1 MGPGGV
7 AGPSRRRLVED
18 ARVRV
23 SAKVDY
29 ALRAAI
35 ELAALEAD
43 WPVKGERLAAGQD
56 IPLRFM
62 ENILGELR
70 QAGIVG
76 SRRGADGGYMLVRPP
91 AEITLADVIRAVDG
105 PLANIGGLRPDQLT
119 YQGSAEPMREVWV
132 AVRSSLRA
140 VLERVTIADVAAGE
154 LPDAVSRTVG
164 DPDAWVP
171 R

>member
-1 MGPGGV
+1 MSSSAVGHN
-7 AGPSRRRLVED
+7 

-35 ELAALEAD
+35 ELAALEEQ

-70 QAGIVG
+70 QSGIVG
-76 SRRGADGGYMLVRPP
+76 SKRGAEGGYMLARPS

-119 YQGSAEPMREVWV
+119 YEGSAAPMKDIWV
-132 AVRSSLRA
+132 AVRASLRA
-140 VLERVTIADVAAGE
+140 VLETTTLADVAGGE
-154 LPDAVSRTVG
+154 LPAAVTQATA
-164 DPDAWVP
+164 DPDAWAW

>member
-1 MGPGGV
+1 MSSRGV
-7 AGPSRRRLVED
+7 GHN

-35 ELAALEAD
+35 ELAALED
-43 WPVKGERLAAGQD
+43 QWPVKGERLAAGQD

-70 QAGIVG
+70 QSGIVA
-76 SRRGADGGYMLVRPP
+76 SKRGAEGGYMLARPP

-119 YQGSAEPMREVWV
+119 YEGSAAPMKDIWV
-132 AVRSSLRA
+132 AVRAALRG
-140 VLERVTIADVAAGE
+140 VLETTTLADVAGGE
-154 LPDAVSRTVG
+154 LPAAVTAATA
-164 DPDAWVP
+164 DPDAWAW